1 MAKLVFKVASDGS
14 KSIAFAARDI
24 EHANRLIDRL
34 AGTQTGTCELLPDL
48 KTWKM
53 TRLGLNHHY
62 EMQW

>member
-14 KSIAFAARDI
+14 RTIAFAARDL

-34 AGTQTGTCELLPDL
+34 AGTQTGTCELLPDC
-48 KTWKM
+48 KTFKM
-53 TRLGLNHHY
+53 TRLGLNYHY